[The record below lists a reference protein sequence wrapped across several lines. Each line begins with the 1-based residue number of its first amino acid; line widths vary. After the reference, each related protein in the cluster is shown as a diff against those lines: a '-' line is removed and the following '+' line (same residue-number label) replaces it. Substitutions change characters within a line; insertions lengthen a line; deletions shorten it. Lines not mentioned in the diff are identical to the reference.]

1 MDNQLNQANQGS
13 KDILSKDDLI
23 LLVNTFYDRVRR
35 DDVIGHIFNTI
46 IGDDWSVHL
55 PIMYTFWNTVLFG
68 AEGYKGQAVG
78 KHVEIDR
85 KIQLHPEHYE
95 RWITLWR
102 DTVDQLFK
110 GPNAET
116 IKNKAQTMLQLIQF
130 KVDAS
135 RSGKSLF

>member
-1 MDNQLNQANQGS
+1 MPDKTTNSLQQ
-13 KDILSKDDLI
+13 DIESKDDLVT
-23 LLVNTFYDRVRR
+23 LVNTFYERVRR
-35 DDVIGHIFNTI
+35 DNTIGHIFNTI

-85 KIQLHPEHYE
+85 KIPLEPAHFD
-95 RWITLWR
+95 RWILLWN
-102 DTVDQLFK
+102 DTVDTLYA
-110 GPNAET
+110 GENAERV
-116 IKNKAQTMLQLIQF
+116 KAKALTMLQLIQF
-130 KVDAS
+130 KVMAA